1 VKVSI
6 AYKNCLIR
14 GESFQREKNGK
25 WIAQYTCAR
34 QNDRSKGHDF
44 PSQQFQLKEVFPT
57 EDEADNFAL
66 KKAMERIDNN

>member
-25 WIAQYTCAR
+25 WIAQYNCAR
-34 QNDRSKGHDF
+34 QNNGGKGHDF
-44 PSQQFQLKEVFPT
+44 PSQQIQLDKVFST